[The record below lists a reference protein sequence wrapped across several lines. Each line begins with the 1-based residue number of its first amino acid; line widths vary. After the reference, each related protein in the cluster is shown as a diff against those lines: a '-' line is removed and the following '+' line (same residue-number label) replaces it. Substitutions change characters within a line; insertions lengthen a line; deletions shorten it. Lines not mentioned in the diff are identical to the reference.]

1 MVAAGSRTCAA
12 GKGVLSRL
20 RRLVS
25 RLSPDSLL
33 ARLILIFSGGFFA
46 MLLLTTIY
54 AGESRH
60 FYFMRGLMA
69 DRARRMAEV
78 AVLLDATSPEIRFV
92 LREQFNS
99 RGFFVTFTGKCPS
112 LSVHD
117 DLKDVSTL
125 MEYMLNVSL
134 SRLYGDMPGR
144 SHMSGRHGNMS
155 GRHGQMHGNENYG
168 DEVPRRGMLAIRE
181 LNLPSPM
188 ESFGQ
193 SVCQYFTSD
202 KRKPGPS
209 VYQATAVVPLH
220 DGTWVVIEDS
230 APGYPPMPY
239 FPFTSIMAIEMFF
252 VAISLLAFYLCVK
265 PLRRLARAAD
275 RFGRDIRTPA
285 LPETGPTEVREAAQ
299 AFNRMQTSIRE
310 FLDERER
317 TLAAVSHDLRTPLTR
332 MRLRVEQL
340 DESQRGPL
348 QKDIGELQQ
357 IMDTTIDIARSKS
370 ENVAMVDV
378 MSLIESLVED
388 RQDMGQDIRM
398 EERLQTPEAMF
409 SIRPLKAR
417 PLSMKRCLANLMDN
431 ALRYGG
437 HVVVDVVDSDDM
449 LSVIISDSGPGI
461 AESELK
467 KVFEPFYRV
476 ERSRNRSTGG
486 TGLGLS
492 IARSMAR
499 MHGGDVT
506 LENRPEGGL
515 KATATFKRS

>member
-1 MVAAGSRTCAA
+1 MSVAGTRAEG
-12 GKGVLSRL
+12 GVLSGI
-20 RRLVS
+20 RRVIA

-99 RGFFVTFTGKCPS
+99 RGFFVTFTGSRPS
-112 LSVHD
+112 LAVND
-117 DLKDVSTL
+117 DELKEVSSL
-125 MEYMLNVSL
+125 MEYMLNFSL
-134 SRLYGDMPGR
+134 SRLYGDRP
-144 SHMSGRHGNMS
+144 RHGRM
-155 GRHGQMHGNENYG
+155 MHGEG
-168 DEVPRRGMLAIRE
+168 HGGGRGGEEVTRRGTLVVRE

-193 SVCQYFTSD
+193 SVCQYFTNA
-202 KRKPGPS
+202 KRNRGPS
-209 VYQATAVVPLH
+209 VYQATAAVPLH

-357 IMDTTIDIARSKS
+357 IMDTTIDIARSRS

-388 RQDMGQDIRM
+388 RQDMGQDIRL
-398 EERLQTPEAMF
+398 EDRLQDPDAMF
-409 SIRPLKAR
+409 AIRPLSAR

-437 HVVVDVVDSDDM
+437 HVVVDVVDGDDM
-449 LSVIISDSGPGI
+449 LSVIICDSGPGI
-461 AESELK
+461 AEDELK

-492 IARSMAR
+492 IARGMAR

>member
-1 MVAAGSRTCAA
+1 MSSAAGNHDASAA
-12 GKGVLSRL
+12 KPGVLSRL
-20 RRLVS
+20 RRLVG

-92 LREQFNS
+92 LREQFNG
-99 RGFFVTFTGKCPS
+99 RGFFVHFMSSRPAVT
-112 LSVHD
+112 VHE
-117 DLKDVSTL
+117 DLKEVSEL

-134 SRLYGDMPGR
+134 SRLYGDKPF
-144 SHMSGRHGNMS
+144 RHG
-155 GRHGQMHGNENYG
+155 RMHGEGHGG
-168 DEVPRRGMLAIRE
+168 DDVPRRGILAVRE

-193 SVCQYFTSD
+193 SVCQYFTSA
-202 KRKPGPS
+202 KRTRGPS
-209 VYQATAVVPLH
+209 VYQATAVIPLH

-340 DESQRGPL
+340 DESQRIPL

-370 ENVAMVDV
+370 EKVAMVDV

-398 EERLQTPEAMF
+398 EDRLQDPEAMF
-409 SIRPLKAR
+409 SIRPLAAR

-437 HVVVDVVDSDDM
+437 HVVVDVVDGDDK

-461 AESELK
+461 AEAELK

-515 KATATFKRS
+515 KATATFRRS

>member
-1 MVAAGSRTCAA
+1 MTMAAGSRSISSQGRGFLA
-12 GKGVLSRL
+12 RL
-20 RRLVS
+20 RRFFA
-25 RLSPDSLL
+25 RMSPDSLF

-78 AVLLDATSPEIRFV
+78 AALLDATSAEIRFV

-99 RGFFVTFTGKCPS
+99 RGFFVSFTSSCPT
-112 LSVHD
+112 LTVNDEDLREASV
-117 DLKDVSTL
+117 L
-125 MEYMLNVSL
+125 MEYMLNLSL
-134 SRLYGDMPGR
+134 SRLYGDSRPHHGR
-144 SHMSGRHGNMS
+144 M
-155 GRHGQMHGNENYG
+155 MHAEKRL
-168 DEVPRRGMLAIRE
+168 DDVPRRAMLAVRE

-193 SVCQYFTSD
+193 SVCQYFSKS
-202 KRKPGPS
+202 KRTRGPS
-209 VYQATAVVPLH
+209 VYQATAVVSLH

-239 FPFTSIMAIEMFF
+239 FPFTSIIAIEIFF

-285 LPETGPTEVREAAQ
+285 LPETGPSEVREAAQ

-388 RQDMGQDIRM
+388 RQDMGMDIRM
-398 EERLQTPEAMF
+398 EDRLQNPDAMF
-409 SIRPLKAR
+409 SIRPLAAR

-437 HVVVDVVDSDDM
+437 GVVVDVVDGDDM

-461 AESELK
+461 AEAELK

-515 KATATFKRS
+515 RATATFSRKQSVK

>member
-1 MVAAGSRTCAA
+1 MTAASGKTAA
-12 GKGVLSRL
+12 SAASGRGFNARL

-33 ARLILIFSGGFFA
+33 ARLILIFSGAFFA
-46 MLLLTTIY
+46 LLLLTTIY

-60 FYFMRGLMA
+60 FYFIRGLMA

-78 AVLLDATSPEIRFV
+78 AALLDATSPEIRFV

-99 RGFFVTFTGKCPS
+99 RGFFVTFTSSRPS
-112 LSVHD
+112 VTVKDD
-117 DLKDVSTL
+117 DLKEVSTL
-125 MEYMLNVSL
+125 MEYMLNYSL
-134 SRLYGDMPGR
+134 ARLYGDMPA
-144 SHMSGRHGNMS
+144 RHGRMMH
-155 GRHGQMHGNENYG
+155 GERHGGNE
-168 DEVPRRGMLAIRE
+168 DVPRRGFLAVRE

-193 SVCQYFTSD
+193 SVCQYFTNA
-202 KRKPGPS
+202 KRSSGPS

-230 APGYPPMPY
+230 APGYLPLPY

-252 VAISLLAFYLCVK
+252 VAISFLAFYLCVK

-285 LPETGPTEVREAAQ
+285 LPETGPMEVREASQ

-370 ENVAMVDV
+370 EKVAVVDV

-398 EERLQTPEAMF
+398 EERFQDPEALF
-409 SIRPLKAR
+409 SVRPISAR

-437 HVVVDVVDSDDM
+437 HVVVDVVDSDTM

-461 AESELK
+461 AEAELK

>member
-1 MVAAGSRTCAA
+1 MASAAAGRGAPA
-12 GKGVLSRL
+12 KKGVLARM
-20 RRLVS
+20 RRLAA
-25 RLSPDSLL
+25 RLSPDSLF

-46 MLLLTTIY
+46 ILLLTTIY

-78 AVLLDATSPEIRFV
+78 AALLDATSPEIRFV

-99 RGFFVTFTGKCPS
+99 RGFFVSFTTSCPS
-112 LSVHD
+112 LTVND
-117 DLKDVSTL
+117 EDLKDASVL
-125 MEYMLNVSL
+125 MEYMLNLSL
-134 SRLYGDMPGR
+134 SRLYGENMQHHGRMRSGR
-144 SHMSGRHGNMS
+144 S
-155 GRHGQMHGNENYG
+155 
-168 DEVPRRGMLAIRE
+168 DDIPRRAMLAVSE

-188 ESFGQ
+188 ESFVQ
-193 SVCQYFTSD
+193 SVGQYFTKAKTS
-202 KRKPGPS
+202 RGPS
-209 VYQATAVVPLH
+209 VYQATAVVPMH

-230 APGYPPMPY
+230 APGYPSLPY
-239 FPFTSIMAIEMFF
+239 FPFTSIIAIELFF

-285 LPETGPTEVREAAQ
+285 LPETGPSEVREAAQ

-340 DESQRGPL
+340 DESQRAPL

-370 ENVAMVDV
+370 ESVAMVDV
-378 MSLIESLVED
+378 VSLIESLVED
-388 RQDMGQDIRM
+388 RQDMGMDIQM
-398 EERLQTPEAMF
+398 EERLQDPEALF
-409 SIRPLKAR
+409 AIRPLSAR

-437 HVVVDVVDSDDM
+437 HVVVDVVDNDDM

-461 AESELK
+461 AEDELK

-499 MHGGDVT
+499 MHDGDVI

-515 KATATFKRS
+515 RATATFRRS

>member
-1 MVAAGSRTCAA
+1 MSSAAGQTKPE
-12 GKGVLSRL
+12 GQKGLLSGL
-20 RRLVS
+20 RRLIS

-33 ARLILIFSGGFFA
+33 ARLILIFSAGFFTL
-46 MLLLTTIY
+46 LLLTTIY

-99 RGFFVTFTGKCPS
+99 RGFYVRFMSSRPV
-112 LSVHD
+112 LAVHE
-117 DLKDVSTL
+117 DLKELSEL
-125 MEYMLNVSL
+125 MEYMLNMSL
-134 SRLYGDMPGR
+134 ARLYGDMP
-144 SHMSGRHGNMS
+144 SKHGKM
-155 GRHGQMHGNENYG
+155 YG
-168 DEVPRRGMLAIRE
+168 DGHHGSGAEEVPRRGVLALRA

-193 SVCQYFTSD
+193 SVCQYFTKD
-202 KRKPGPS
+202 KKVRGPS

-230 APGYPPMPY
+230 APGYPAMPY
-239 FPFTSIMAIEMFF
+239 FPFTSIMAIELFF

-299 AFNRMQTSIRE
+299 AFNRMQTSIRD

-340 DESQRGPL
+340 DESQRIPL

-370 ENVAMVDV
+370 ENMAMVDV

-388 RQDMGQDIRM
+388 RQDMGQDIQL
-398 EERLQTPEAMF
+398 EKRLQDPEALF
-409 SIRPLKAR
+409 SIRPLSAR

-437 HVVVDVVDSDDM
+437 HVVVDVVDGDDM
-449 LSVIISDSGPGI
+449 LAVIISDSGPGI

-515 KATATFKRS
+515 KATATFKRQ

>member
-1 MVAAGSRTCAA
+1 MAVAGIREQGRGFLAGVRR
-12 GKGVLSRL
+12 VLA
-20 RRLVS
+20 

-33 ARLILIFSGGFFA
+33 ARLILIFSGGFFT

-69 DRARRMAEV
+69 ERARRMAEV
-78 AVLLDATSPEIRFV
+78 AILLDATSPEIRFV

-99 RGFFVTFTGKCPS
+99 RGFFVTFTGDRPS
-112 LSVHD
+112 LDVKND
-117 DLKDVSTL
+117 DLKEVSSL
-125 MEYMLNVSL
+125 MEYMLNFSL
-134 SRLYGDMPGR
+134 ARLYGDRP
-144 SHMSGRHGNMS
+144 RHGRMM
-155 GRHGQMHGNENYG
+155 MHGGGHGGE
-168 DEVPRRGMLAIRE
+168 EVQRRASLVVRE

-188 ESFGQ
+188 ESFGE
-193 SVCQYFTSD
+193 SVCQYFTNA
-202 KRKPGPS
+202 KRNRGPS
-209 VYQATAVVPLH
+209 VYQATAAVPLH
-220 DGTWVVIEDS
+220 DGTWVLIEDS

-239 FPFTSIMAIEMFF
+239 FPFTSIMAIEIFF

-340 DESQRGPL
+340 DESQRVPL

-398 EERLQTPEAMF
+398 EERLQSPEAMF
-409 SIRPLKAR
+409 SIRPLAAR

-437 HVVVDVVDSDDM
+437 HVVVDVVDGDDM

>member
-1 MVAAGSRTCAA
+1 MAVAGSRSSSEE
-12 GKGVLSRL
+12 KRGVLCSLKRM
-20 RRLVS
+20 VS

-33 ARLILIFSGGFFA
+33 ARLILIFSAGFFA
-46 MLLLTTIY
+46 LLLLTTIY

-92 LREQFNS
+92 LREQLNS
-99 RGFFVTFTGKCPS
+99 RGFFVRFMSTRPTVT
-112 LSVHD
+112 VHE
-117 DLKDVSTL
+117 DLKEVSEL

-134 SRLYGDMPGR
+134 ARLYGDMPA
-144 SHMSGRHGNMS
+144 RHGRM
-155 GRHGQMHGNENYG
+155 MHGAGHGAMSDRTNE
-168 DEVPRRGMLAIRE
+168 DVPRRGVLAIRE

-193 SVCQYFTSD
+193 SVCQYFTRD
-202 KRKPGPS
+202 KKTRGPS

-220 DGTWVVIEDS
+220 DGTWVLIEDS

-340 DESQRGPL
+340 DESQRIPL

-370 ENVAMVDV
+370 ENVAVVDV

-398 EERLQTPEAMF
+398 EDRLQDPEAMF
-409 SIRPLKAR
+409 AIRPLKAR

-437 HVVVDVVDSDDM
+437 HVVVDVVDGDDM

-515 KATATFKRS
+515 RATATFKRS

>member
-1 MVAAGSRTCAA
+1 MAG
-12 GKGVLSRL
+12 L
-20 RRLVS
+20 RITAHIKE
-25 RLSPDSLL
+25 LL
-33 ARLILIFSGGFFA
+33 ARLRSFFARCVPDSLFARLMLIFSGGLFT

-60 FYFMRGLMA
+60 FYFMRALMA

-78 AVLLDATSPEIRFV
+78 AVLLDSTSAEIRFV
-92 LREQFNS
+92 LRERFNS
-99 RGFFVTFTGKCPS
+99 RGFFVSFTSACPTFAVQDED
-112 LSVHD
+112 LREASV
-117 DLKDVSTL
+117 L
-125 MEYMLNVSL
+125 MEYMLNLSL
-134 SRLYGDMPGR
+134 SRLYGDVQPKPKKLGKKPPPA
-144 SHMSGRHGNMS
+144 N
-155 GRHGQMHGNENYG
+155 
-168 DEVPRRGMLAIRE
+168 DIPRRAMLAVSE

-193 SVCQYFTSD
+193 SVSQYFFKA
-202 KRKPGPS
+202 KRTRGPS
-209 VYQATAVVPLH
+209 VYHATAVVPLH
-220 DGTWVVIEDS
+220 DGTWVIIEDS
-230 APGYPPMPY
+230 APSYPPMPQ
-239 FPFTSIMAIEMFF
+239 FPFTSIIAIELFF
-252 VAISLLAFYLCVK
+252 VGISLLAFYLCVK

-285 LPETGPTEVREAAQ
+285 LPETGPSEVREAAQ
-299 AFNRMQTSIRE
+299 AFNRMQKSIRE

-340 DESQRGPL
+340 NESQRAPL

-388 RQDMGQDIRM
+388 RQDMGMDIQLAA
-398 EERLQTPEAMF
+398 RLQNSEAMF
-409 SIRPLKAR
+409 SVLPIAAR

-431 ALRYGG
+431 ALRYGE
-437 HVVVDVVDSDDM
+437 HVLVDVADGEDM

-461 AESELK
+461 AEADLT

-476 ERSRNRSTGG
+476 ERSRSRSTGG

-515 KATATFKRS
+515 RAIATFRRLKNTN

>member
-1 MVAAGSRTCAA
+1 MASVAAGQGASSSK
-12 GKGVLSRL
+12 KGVLARM
-20 RRLVS
+20 RRLFA
-25 RLSPDSLL
+25 RLSPDSLF

-78 AVLLDATSPEIRFV
+78 AALLDATSPEIRFV

-99 RGFFVTFTGKCPS
+99 RGFFVSFTSSCPA
-112 LSVHD
+112 LTVND
-117 DLKDVSTL
+117 EDLKDASVL
-125 MEYMLNVSL
+125 MEYMLNLSL
-134 SRLYGDMPGR
+134 SRLYGEGMQHHGR
-144 SHMSGRHGNMS
+144 MRGGHS
-155 GRHGQMHGNENYG
+155 
-168 DEVPRRGMLAIRE
+168 DDIPRRAMLAVSE

-188 ESFGQ
+188 ESFVQ
-193 SVCQYFTSD
+193 SVGQYFTSA
-202 KRKPGPS
+202 KRTRGPS
-209 VYQATAVVPLH
+209 VYQATAVVPMH

-230 APGYPPMPY
+230 APGYPSLPY
-239 FPFTSIMAIEMFF
+239 FPFTSIIAIELFF

-285 LPETGPTEVREAAQ
+285 LPETGPSEVREAAQ

-370 ENVAMVDV
+370 ENVAVVDV
-378 MSLIESLVED
+378 VSLIESLVED
-388 RQDMGQDIRM
+388 RQDMGMDIQM
-398 EERLQTPEAMF
+398 EERLQDPEALF
-409 SIRPLKAR
+409 AIRPLSAR

-437 HVVVDVVDSDDM
+437 HVVVDVVDKDDM

-461 AESELK
+461 AEDELK

-499 MHGGDVT
+499 MHGGDVI

-515 KATATFKRS
+515 RATATFRRT

>member
-1 MVAAGSRTCAA
+1 MTMAAGSRSISSQGRGALA
-12 GKGVLSRL
+12 RL
-20 RRLVS
+20 RRFFS
-25 RLSPDSLL
+25 RLSPDSLF

-78 AVLLDATSPEIRFV
+78 AALLDSTSAEIRFV

-99 RGFFVTFTGKCPS
+99 RGFFVSFTSSCPV
-112 LSVHD
+112 LTVKDEDLREASV
-117 DLKDVSTL
+117 L
-125 MEYMLNVSL
+125 MEYMLNLSL
-134 SRLYGDMPGR
+134 ARLYGDGMQQHHGR
-144 SHMSGRHGNMS
+144 KHGEKM
-155 GRHGQMHGNENYG
+155 RG
-168 DEVPRRGMLAIRE
+168 DEVPRRALLAVSE

-193 SVCQYFTSD
+193 SVCQYFSKA
-202 KRKPGPS
+202 KRNPGPS

-239 FPFTSIMAIEMFF
+239 FPFTSIIAIEMFF

-285 LPETGPTEVREAAQ
+285 LPETGPSEVREAAQ

-340 DESQRGPL
+340 DESQRAPL

-388 RQDMGQDIRM
+388 RQDMGMDIQL
-398 EERLQTPEAMF
+398 ETRLQDPEAMF
-409 SIRPLKAR
+409 SIRPLAAR

-437 HVVVDVVDSDDM
+437 HVVVDVVDGDDM

-461 AESELK
+461 AEAELK

-515 KATATFKRS
+515 RATATFRRTKDAK

>member
-1 MVAAGSRTCAA
+1 MSAAVGQTKPEKKR
-12 GKGVLSRL
+12 GLLSGM
-20 RRLVS
+20 RRLIS

-33 ARLILIFSGGFFA
+33 ARLILIFSAGFFA
-46 MLLLTTIY
+46 LLLLTTIY

-99 RGFFVTFTGKCPS
+99 RGFYVRFMSSRPVVA
-112 LSVHD
+112 VHE
-117 DLKDVSTL
+117 DLKELSEL

-134 SRLYGDMPGR
+134 SRLYGDMP
-144 SHMSGRHGNMS
+144 SKHGK
-155 GRHGQMHGNENYG
+155 MHGKGHLGSGSE
-168 DEVPRRGMLAIRE
+168 EVPRRGVLVLRA

-193 SVCQYFTSD
+193 SVCQYFTKD
-202 KRKPGPS
+202 KKARGPS

-299 AFNRMQTSIRE
+299 AFNRMQKSIRD

-340 DESQRGPL
+340 DESQRIPL

-370 ENVAMVDV
+370 ENMAMVDV

-388 RQDMGQDIRM
+388 RQDMGQDIQL
-398 EERLQTPEAMF
+398 EKRLQEPEALF
-409 SIRPLKAR
+409 SIRPLSAR

-437 HVVVDVVDSDDM
+437 HVVVDVVDGDDM
-449 LSVIISDSGPGI
+449 LAVIISDSGPGI

-515 KATATFKRS
+515 KATATFKRQ

>member
-1 MVAAGSRTCAA
+1 MAAAGSRTCAA

-437 HVVVDVVDSDDM
+437 HGEVDVVDTEDM
-449 LSVIISDSGPGI
+449 LSVINSDSGPGI

>member
-1 MVAAGSRTCAA
+1 MAAAGSRTREE
-12 GKGVLSRL
+12 GKGVFSGVRHLI
-20 RRLVS
+20 S

-46 MLLLTTIY
+46 LLLLTTIY

-99 RGFFVTFTGKCPS
+99 RGFFVTFTATRPT
-112 LSVHD
+112 LSVHE
-117 DLKDVSTL
+117 DLKDVSSL

-144 SHMSGRHGNMS
+144 TGNIMAGRHG
-155 GRHGQMHGNENYG
+155 GRHGRMHGVAEGYG
-168 DEVPRRGMLAIRE
+168 EDVQRRGMLAVRE

-202 KRKPGPS
+202 KRKSGPS

-252 VAISLLAFYLCVK
+252 VAISFLAFYLCVK

-437 HVVVDVVDSDDM
+437 HVVVDVVDGDDM

>member
-1 MVAAGSRTCAA
+1 MSSSETRTGTGSGRGFLA
-12 GKGVLSRL
+12 RM
-20 RRLVS
+20 RRLAA

-33 ARLILIFSGGFFA
+33 SRLILIFSAGFFA
-46 MLLLTTIY
+46 LLLLTTIY

-78 AVLLDATSPEIRFV
+78 AVLLDATSPEIRYV

-99 RGFFVTFTGKCPS
+99 RGFYVRFMSSRVT
-112 LSVHD
+112 VVVQD
-117 DLKDVSTL
+117 DLKELSEL
-125 MEYMLNVSL
+125 MEYMLNVAL
-134 SRLYGDMPGR
+134 ARLYGDMPQ
-144 SHMSGRHGNMS
+144 RHGK
-155 GRHGQMHGNENYG
+155 MHGERHAAET
-168 DEVPRRGMLAIRE
+168 EVPRRGVLALRA

-193 SVCQYFTSD
+193 SVCQYFTSA
-202 KRKPGPS
+202 KKVHGPS

-230 APGYPPMPY
+230 APGYPSMPY

-340 DESQRGPL
+340 DESQRIPL

-388 RQDMGQDIRM
+388 RQDMGQDIQL
-398 EERLQTPEAMF
+398 EKRLQDPEAMF
-409 SIRPLKAR
+409 SIRPLSAR

-437 HVVVDVVDSDDM
+437 HVVVDVVDEDDM

-461 AESELK
+461 AESDLK

-515 KATATFKRS
+515 KAIATFKRS

>member
-1 MVAAGSRTCAA
+1 MDVAESRSRS
-12 GKGVLSRL
+12 GEKSGVLCRL
-20 RRLVS
+20 RRLAS

-33 ARLILIFSGGFFA
+33 ARLILIFSAGFFA
-46 MLLLTTIY
+46 LLLLTTIY

-60 FYFMRGLMA
+60 FYFMRALMG

-92 LREQFNS
+92 LREQLNS
-99 RGFFVTFTGKCPS
+99 RGFFVRFMSTRPS
-112 LSVHD
+112 VSVHE
-117 DLKDVSTL
+117 DLKEMSEL

-134 SRLYGDMPGR
+134 ARLYGDMPAG
-144 SHMSGRHGNMS
+144 HG
-155 GRHGQMHGNENYG
+155 HGMHGAGHGSAKSLMSNE
-168 DEVPRRGMLAIRE
+168 DVPRRGVLAIRE

-193 SVCQYFTSD
+193 SVCQYFTKD
-202 KRKPGPS
+202 KKTRGPS

-340 DESQRGPL
+340 DESQRIPL

-370 ENVAMVDV
+370 ENVAVVDV

-398 EERLQTPEAMF
+398 EERLQDPEAMF

-437 HVVVDVVDSDDM
+437 HVVVDVVDGDDM

-476 ERSRNRSTGG
+476 ARSRNRSTGG

-515 KATATFKRS
+515 RATATFKRT

>member
-1 MVAAGSRTCAA
+1 MAVAASRSSSEE
-12 GKGVLSRL
+12 KSGVLCSLKRMA
-20 RRLVS
+20 S

-33 ARLILIFSGGFFA
+33 ARLILIFSAGFFA
-46 MLLLTTIY
+46 LLLLTTIY

-92 LREQFNS
+92 LREQLNS
-99 RGFFVTFTGKCPS
+99 RGFFVRFMSTRPTVT
-112 LSVHD
+112 VHE
-117 DLKDVSTL
+117 DLKEVSEL

-134 SRLYGDMPGR
+134 ARLYGDMPA
-144 SHMSGRHGNMS
+144 RHGRM
-155 GRHGQMHGNENYG
+155 MHGASHGGSMSDRTNE
-168 DEVPRRGMLAIRE
+168 DVPRRGVLAIRE

-193 SVCQYFTSD
+193 SVCQYFTRD
-202 KRKPGPS
+202 KKTRGPS

-340 DESQRGPL
+340 DESQRIPL

-370 ENVAMVDV
+370 ENVAVVDV

-398 EERLQTPEAMF
+398 EDRLQDPEAMF
-409 SIRPLKAR
+409 AIRPLKAR

-437 HVVVDVVDSDDM
+437 HVVVDVVDGDDM

-461 AESELK
+461 AEAELK

-515 KATATFKRS
+515 RATATFKRS

>member
-1 MVAAGSRTCAA
+1 MASVPAGRGAVVKR
-12 GKGVLSRL
+12 KGVLARM
-20 RRLVS
+20 RRLAS

-33 ARLILIFSGGFFA
+33 ARLILIFSGGFFT

-99 RGFFVTFTGKCPS
+99 RGFFVSFTSSCPS
-112 LSVHD
+112 LTVRD
-117 DLKDVSTL
+117 EDLKDASVL
-125 MEYMLNVSL
+125 MEYMLNLSL
-134 SRLYGDMPGR
+134 SRLYGESRPQHHGR
-144 SHMSGRHGNMS
+144 MRGAHG
-155 GRHGQMHGNENYG
+155 E
-168 DEVPRRGMLAIRE
+168 EIPRRAVLAVSE

-188 ESFGQ
+188 ESFVQ
-193 SVCQYFTSD
+193 SVGQYFT
-202 KRKPGPS
+202 KAKANRGPS

-239 FPFTSIMAIEMFF
+239 FPFTSIIAIELFF

-340 DESQRGPL
+340 DESQRAPL

-378 MSLIESLVED
+378 VSLIESLVED
-388 RQDMGQDIRM
+388 RQDMGQDIQM
-398 EERLQTPEAMF
+398 EERLQNPEALF
-409 SIRPLKAR
+409 AIRPLSAR

-437 HVVVDVVDSDDM
+437 HVVVDVADNDDM

-461 AESELK
+461 AEDELK

-499 MHGGDVT
+499 MHGGDVI

-515 KATATFKRS
+515 RATATFKRQ

>member
-1 MVAAGSRTCAA
+1 MAAAESRNRGE
-12 GKGVLSRL
+12 GKSGVLCRL
-20 RRLVS
+20 RRLAS

-33 ARLILIFSGGFFA
+33 ARLILIFSAGFFA
-46 MLLLTTIY
+46 LLLLTTIY

-92 LREQFNS
+92 LREQLNS
-99 RGFFVTFTGKCPS
+99 RGFFVRFMASRPS
-112 LSVHD
+112 VSVHE
-117 DLKDVSTL
+117 DLKEVSEL

-134 SRLYGDMPGR
+134 ARLYGDMPAGHGR
-144 SHMSGRHGNMS
+144 G
-155 GRHGQMHGNENYG
+155 MHGAGHGSAKSLMNNE
-168 DEVPRRGMLAIRE
+168 DVPRRGVLAIRE

-193 SVCQYFTSD
+193 SVCQYFTRD
-202 KRKPGPS
+202 KKTRGPS

-340 DESQRGPL
+340 DESQRIPL

-378 MSLIESLVED
+378 MSLVESLVED
-388 RQDMGQDIRM
+388 RQDMGQDIRL
-398 EERLQTPEAMF
+398 EDRLQEPEAMF

-492 IARSMAR
+492 IARGMAR

-515 KATATFKRS
+515 RATATFKRT

>member
-1 MVAAGSRTCAA
+1 MSMVRTAGYRS
-12 GKGVLSRL
+12 LSARIRGWLPRL
-20 RRLVS
+20 RRLFA
-25 RLSPDSLL
+25 RLFPDSLF
-33 ARLILIFSGGFFA
+33 ARLILIFSGGFFT

-60 FYFMRGLMA
+60 FYFMQSLMS

-78 AVLLDATSPEIRFV
+78 AVLLDSSSPEIRFV
-92 LREQFNS
+92 LRDQLNN
-99 RGFFVTFTGKCPS
+99 RGFTVHFVSSCPAPIRQ
-112 LSVHD
+112 D
-117 DLKDVSTL
+117 EELKEASEY
-125 MEYMLNVSL
+125 MEYMLNFSL
-134 SRLYGDMPGR
+134 ARLYGGLP
-144 SHMSGRHGNMS
+144 RHG
-155 GRHGQMHGNENYG
+155 RMHGDRHAGNM
-168 DEVPRRGMLAIRE
+168 EVPRRAVLTVSE

-193 SVCQYFTSD
+193 SVCQYFVKP
-202 KRKPGPS
+202 KRSRGPS
-209 VYQATAVVPLH
+209 VYQATAMVPLH
-220 DGTWVVIEDS
+220 DGTWIVIEDS
-230 APGYPPMPY
+230 SPSFPPMPF
-239 FPFTSIMAIEMFF
+239 FPFTSIIAIEMFF

-285 LPETGPTEVREAAQ
+285 LPESGPSEVREAAQ
-299 AFNRMQTSIRE
+299 AFNRMQKSIRE

-340 DESQRGPL
+340 DESLRGPL

-357 IMDTTIDIARSKS
+357 IMDTTIDIARCRS
-370 ENVAMVDV
+370 EKVAVVDV
-378 MSLIESLVED
+378 VSLIESLVED
-388 RQDMGQDIRM
+388 RQDMGMDIQM
-398 EERLQTPEAMF
+398 EERLQDPEALF
-409 SIRPLKAR
+409 SIRPLSAR

-431 ALRYGG
+431 ALRYGS
-437 HVVVDVVDSDDM
+437 HVIVDVVDGDDM
-449 LSVIISDSGPGI
+449 LSVVISDSGPGI
-461 AESELK
+461 AEADLE

-499 MHGGDVT
+499 LHGGDVI

-515 KATATFKRS
+515 CATATFKRG